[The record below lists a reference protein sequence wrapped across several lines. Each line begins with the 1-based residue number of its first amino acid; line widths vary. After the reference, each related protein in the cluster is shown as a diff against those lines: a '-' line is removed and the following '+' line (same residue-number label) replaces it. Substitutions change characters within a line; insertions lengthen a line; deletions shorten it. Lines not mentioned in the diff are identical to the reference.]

1 MPAVPKPVK
10 QEKERSYNSLRRKP
24 GGAEKRS
31 IDYSGFAFPKPAP
44 PKKKRRSYG
53 GLKKQGYCHICGAAG
68 WTEWHHIIYRSQ
80 GGDESPENLIEV
92 CPKCH
97 GAIHRGEISREAL
110 DTVGRLIERSKGYGE
125 RACGAGQ

>member
-53 GLKKQGYCHICGAAG
+53 GLKKQGYCIAY
-68 WTEWHHIIYRSQ
+68 IQR
-80 GGDESPENLIEV
+80 
-92 CPKCH
+92 KCK
-97 GAIHRGEISREAL
+97 GQRRRGSS
-110 DTVGRLIERSKGYGE
+110 ERPT
-125 RACGAGQ
+125 R